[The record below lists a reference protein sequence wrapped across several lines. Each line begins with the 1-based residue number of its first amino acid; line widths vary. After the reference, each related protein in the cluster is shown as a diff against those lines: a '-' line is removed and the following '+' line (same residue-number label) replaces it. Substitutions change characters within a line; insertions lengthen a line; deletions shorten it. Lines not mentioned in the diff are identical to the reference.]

1 MLCAASYSTGEP
13 DIYRRCVNNAEHRRV
28 FRVDGG
34 WVVTVDLCVSHAE
47 LWVATVPVEVAHG
60 RQ

>member
-1 MLCAASYSTGEP
+1 
-13 DIYRRCVNNAEHRRV
+13 
-28 FRVDGG
+28 
-34 WVVTVDLCVSHAE
+34 VTVDLCVSHAE